1 MLLVLSIGCAVKASL
16 ELIEAE
22 QKYILAQQYKEEAPF
37 EWYMADQYIKKARE
51 EYGTSQ
57 LQDAETLA
65 KEAAMWATKV
75 EELGK
80 NISPDEESES
90 PEPSSNKKSRGFF
103 DMDPSDS
110 GGE

>member
-1 MLLVLSIGCAVKASL
+1 MLWILSIGCAVKASL

-22 QKYILAQQYKEEAPF
+22 QKYILAQKYKEEAPF

-65 KEAAMWATKV
+65 KEAAMWAGKV
-75 EELGK
+75 ESIGRGSIDIK
-80 NISPDEESES
+80 RRVA
-90 PEPSSNKKSRGFF
+90 SSREKMQVGCHGSI
-103 DMDPSDS
+103 
-110 GGE
+110 

>member
-65 KEAAMWATKV
+65 KEAAMWAAKV

-80 NISPDEESES
+80 NISTDEDVESS
-90 PEPSSNKKSRGFF
+90 EPNSNKKSRGFF
-103 DMDPSDS
+103 DMDPSES
-110 GGE
+110 GVE

>member
-1 MLLVLSIGCAVKASL
+1 MLWILSIGCAVKASL

-22 QKYILAQQYKEEAPF
+22 QKYILAQKYKEEAPF

-65 KEAAMWATKV
+65 KEAAMWAVKV
-75 EELGK
+75 EAIGK
-80 NISPDEESES
+80 GSEPEEETETETGS
-90 PEPSSNKKSRGFF
+90 KSRGFF
-103 DMDPSDS
+103 DVDPNQGSA
-110 GGE
+110 E

>member
-1 MLLVLSIGCAVKASL
+1 MLWVLYIGCAVKASL

-51 EYGTSQ
+51 EYATSQ

-65 KEAAMWATKV
+65 KEAAMWAEKV
-75 EELGK
+75 ESIGK
-80 NISPDEESES
+80 GSDSNSEEEN
-90 PEPSSNKKSRGFF
+90 PEDTTSRGFF
-103 DMDPSDS
+103 DVNPDE
-110 GGE
+110 GGEQ

>member
-1 MLLVLSIGCAVKASL
+1 MLWVLYIGCAVKASL

-51 EYGTSQ
+51 EYATSR

-65 KEAAMWATKV
+65 KEAAMWAEKV
-75 EELGK
+75 ENIGK
-80 NISPDEESES
+80 GSDSSSEKENPEETT
-90 PEPSSNKKSRGFF
+90 SRGFF
-103 DMDPSDS
+103 EADSDE
-110 GGE
+110 GGAE

>member
-1 MLLVLSIGCAVKASL
+1 MLWVLSIGCAVKASL

-65 KEAAMWATKV
+65 KEAAMWAVKV
-75 EELGK
+75 DDIGK
-80 NISPDEESES
+80 GND
-90 PEPSSNKKSRGFF
+90 PEAGFEKETASKSRGFF
-103 DMDPSDS
+103 DTDPAEGS
-110 GGE
+110 EE

>member
-1 MLLVLSIGCAVKASL
+1 MLWVLSIGCAVKASL

-57 LQDAETLA
+57 LEDAETLA
-65 KEAAMWATKV
+65 KEAAMWSTKV
-75 EELGK
+75 ENIGK
-80 NISPDEESES
+80 NNNPTMGTIPEAEEET
-90 PEPSSNKKSRGFF
+90 KSRGFF
-103 DMDPSDS
+103 DVDPEKEE
-110 GGE
+110 GE